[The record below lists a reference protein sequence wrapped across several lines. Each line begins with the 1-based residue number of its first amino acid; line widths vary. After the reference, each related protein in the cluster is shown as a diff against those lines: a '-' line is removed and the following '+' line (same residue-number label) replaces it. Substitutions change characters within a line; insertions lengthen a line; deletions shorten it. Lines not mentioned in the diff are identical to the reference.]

1 MLRKLILWAAA
12 FVLLFGVAAPLRA
25 GDYQLTG
32 DDVSQIVRTFLRNHF
47 AREEFDDAHS
57 AKMLQQY
64 LDQFDP
70 EHVFF
75 LQSDVDDFQRYSATL
90 DEQLPAGN
98 IDLALRVYER
108 IKQRMGERQQSV
120 EQLLAAPIDL
130 KGDESILLDRS
141 KAPYP
146 ADTAQ
151 AAEVLRKKIKLELLQ
166 QAQLAEQPDDKAAA
180 GAKDAPKP
188 AAKPADPQEEARKEI
203 AKRYRNLHLRIE
215 QYNRNDIVTAYLN
228 AYTKS
233 FDPHSAYL
241 SQDDLENFNIALR
254 LSLEGIGATLR
265 WEDGYTIITTII
277 PGGAASREGTLK
289 PEDKIVAVAQGNM
302 PFEDVR
308 NMRLGDVVKMIRG
321 KRGTVVRLAYLRT
334 NKRLVEKRY
343 EVAIVRD
350 RIELK
355 EGEASGKR
363 LEVRRDG
370 RPEPFRVGIIDLP
383 SFYVDF
389 AGRNAS
395 PDDYKSSS
403 RDVEGLLEDFVEVG
417 VDGLI
422 LDLRNNGGGG
432 LDEAVSLA
440 GLFLNAREPVVM
452 VKNIRG
458 RVTYLSNPHE
468 EPLYRG
474 PLLVLT
480 NRYSASASEI
490 VAGALKDFG
499 RSIVVGESSTFGK
512 GTVQNVISLPRELGA
527 LKTTVAK
534 FYRPGSSSTQHRGVA
549 SDIVLPSL
557 NNHMDIGE
565 SSLANAMPWDA
576 VRPASF
582 QKWDDLSPVLPAL
595 EAQSRM
601 RRSQI
606 EFFRGVESQ
615 VQDYLEHKKGRRA
628 VSMKEILSE
637 AANSNGAPSGNGV
650 HRGATPGE
658 KKPEDDPYLV
668 ESANILVDYILL
680 KGSAAARRVV
690 SQ

>member
-12 FVLLFGVAAPLRA
+12 FVLLLAAAAPAWA
-25 GDYQLTG
+25 GDYQLSG
-32 DDVSQIVRTFLRNHF
+32 QDVSQIVRTFLRNHF
-47 AREEFDDAHS
+47 SREDFDDAHS
-57 AKMLQQY
+57 AKMLQLY
-64 LDQFDP
+64 VDQFDP
-70 EHVFF
+70 EHIFF
-75 LQSDVDDFQRYSATL
+75 LQSDVDEFQRFSASL
-90 DEQLPAGN
+90 HENLPSGN
-98 IDLALRVYER
+98 IDIALRVFER
-108 IKQRMGERQQSV
+108 VKQRMGERQDAV
-120 EQLLAAPIDL
+120 EQLLKEPIDL
-130 KGDESILLDRS
+130 KGDDTILLDRS

-146 ADTAQ
+146 ADAAQ

-166 QAQLAEQPDDKAAA
+166 QAQAVDQPDDKAAPA
-180 GAKDAPKP
+180 GKA
-188 AAKPADPQEEARKEI
+188 AAKPADLQDEVRKDI
-203 AKRYRNLHLRIE
+203 AKRYRNLHLRFE
-215 QYNRNDIVTAYLN
+215 QYNHNDIVTAYLN

-302 PFEDVR
+302 PFDDVR

-321 KRGTVVRLAYLRT
+321 KRGTIVRLAYLRT

-343 EVAIVRD
+343 EVSIVRD

-355 EGEASGKR
+355 EGEATGKR

-370 RPEPFRVGIIDLP
+370 RPEPYRIGIIDLP

-389 AGRNAS
+389 AKRNAN

-403 RDVEGLLEDFVEVG
+403 RDVEELLAGFVEHG
-417 VDGLI
+417 VDGVI

-452 VKNIRG
+452 VKNVRG
-458 RVTYLSNPHE
+458 RVTYLSNPHD

-474 PLLVLT
+474 PLLVLI
-480 NRYSASASEI
+480 NRFSASASEI

-499 RSIVVGESSTFGK
+499 RAIVVGETSTFGK

-549 SDIVLPSL
+549 SDIVLPAL
-557 NNHMDIGE
+557 NNYMDIGE

-582 QKWDDLSPVLPAL
+582 RKWEDLSAVLPAL
-595 EAQSRM
+595 EAQSRL
-601 RRSQI
+601 RRSQV
-606 EFFRGVESQ
+606 EFFRNVEAQ

-628 VSMKEILSE
+628 VSIKEILSE
-637 AANSNGAPSGNGV
+637 AANGSANGNGM
-650 HRGATPGE
+650 HAGAKPGE
-658 KKPEDDPYLV
+658 KKPEDDAYLV
-668 ESANILVDYILL
+668 ESANILADYIQV